1 MWEEHG
7 KGRVGIEAH
16 YTGAQAL
23 DDNPYGSG
31 PGHTSISPFLD
42 RSRSAK

>member
-31 PGHTSISPFLD
+31 
-42 RSRSAK
+42 SRSYLHLAILG